1 MKQNCCRAVCSFQCA
16 VRRTERFVGKE
27 DHGVHCVPQP
37 EGDHP
42 GSEEGREAAPDG
54 TGDDHAARRT
64 QRFRAVRDLKQVRL
78 GRGASQGR
86 EDGKPRSKAPGR
98 IQAMKG
104 PLLFQFFGSLPPEPP
119 EEDLIQTVRGFFL
132 LPKSSALRKVIV
144 NCQAR
149 TVDEHRRRLTGHF
162 RRFLRKAV
170 EDTGGGDGSVSL
182 PDNVLSI
189 SECGQDHPA
198 KDAVKAE
205 ATLLASAILV
215 RILISGAGICWF
227 LIMFPTK

>member
-1 MKQNCCRAVCSFQCA
+1 MASTVSLNLRVTTPGARKGEKRRPTGPEMITQLVVGHGDSELFATLTNCVT
-16 VRRTERFVGKE
+16 V
-27 DHGVHCVPQP
+27 
-37 EGDHP
+37 
-42 GSEEGREAAPDG
+42 EE
-54 TGDDHAARRT
+54 
-64 QRFRAVRDLKQVRL
+64 QVRVVK
-78 GRGASQGR
+78 AVS
-86 EDGKPRSKAPGR
+86 PASKAVGQ
-98 IQAMKG
+98 IQTMKD
-104 PLLFQFFGSLPPEPP
+104 PLFFQFFESLPPEPP

-170 EDTGGGDGSVSL
+170 EDTDGGDGSVSL

-205 ATLLASAILV
+205 ATLLAPAILV
-215 RILISGAGICWF
+215 RNLISGAGISVF
-227 LIMFPTK
+227 DNVPREII